1 MFLVVIIQKE
11 LFVLML
17 FLKEILRFL
26 HFIVRIAV
34 KHAANVLS
42 KQKPGFLRI

>member
-1 MFLVVIIQKE
+1 
-11 LFVLML
+11 ML

-34 KHAANVLS
+34 KYAVNVLP
-42 KQKPGFLRI
+42 KQKLGFLKI